1 MVGIEFKWLYSNKS
15 PAILH
20 RKIALIKLFLQ
31 HKMKKNTTILL
42 QKIKQAVKTV
52 EPDADIILYGSY
64 ARGQQRDDS
73 DIDLLILVNEEN
85 LSYGYRKKVT
95 YPLYKIELDT
105 LIHISPFLYN
115 KKKWEM
121 YQVTPFYQ
129 TVKEEGIFL

>member
-1 MVGIEFKWLYSNKS
+1 M
-15 PAILH
+15 H

-31 HKMKKNTTILL
+31 HKMKKDTTILL

-105 LIHISPFLYN
+105 RIHISPFLYN